1 MKLNGQFHVKII
13 MNTLLKDWRKSAKD
27 CASRYQ
33 LLLRNQSLNE
43 LGKAFMQN
51 ESFRLMLIEQRHQ
64 HYHKKNNLA
73 GIVEEFSQVLKA
85 IPQIARHVD
94 CVSQIVKLCPQTL
107 PLFEN
112 LANHTKVVLAILF
125 NNPEKITTYPQFLQT
140 GKLEMALAYNPV
152 IYKYLPENQ
161 KNNAR
166 LAKLAISSTIFSQN
180 SGIDRLYG
188 MYPHLTPEL
197 KQNREI
203 ALNAIKYYPANFK
216 NLDNNLKKDIQ
227 IIKRTLHSVFYEH
240 QYCSYYHV
248 QDILP
253 HIDESYFKDYS
264 NIKWMMRAFSK
275 NLEETCLNTEST
287 LIAFTTFMKKA
298 GNQNSEVKNFFNIKD
313 MPGYLEN
320 LIRNHNYKIYEN
332 SIPSGLEKDAN
343 DFFRQEFP
351 RLETTFNRYLLMK
364 KLTNMVGVQRN
375 INNETINLEDID
387 SDENE
392 SVVKI

>member
-1 MKLNGQFHVKII
+1 MKLNRQFHVKII

-33 LLLRNQSLNE
+33 LLLKNQSLNE
-43 LGKAFMQN
+43 LGKAFIRD
-51 ESFRLMLIEQRHQ
+51 ETFRLMLIEQRHQ

-73 GIVEEFSQVLKA
+73 GIVEEFAQVLKA
-85 IPQIARHVD
+85 IPQIARQVD
-94 CVSQIVKLCPQTL
+94 CVSQIIKLCPQTVS
-107 PLFEN
+107 LFEN
-112 LANHTKVVLAILF
+112 LANHPKVVLAILF
-125 NNPEKITTYPQFLQT
+125 NHPEKITLYPQFLQA
-140 GKLEMALAYNPV
+140 GKLEMALSYNPV
-152 IYKYLPENQ
+152 IYKYLPEHQ
-161 KNNAR
+161 KSNAR
-166 LAKLAISSTIFSQN
+166 LAKLAISATVFSQN

-188 MYPHLTPEL
+188 MYPHLSTEL
-197 KQNREI
+197 KQDREI

-216 NLDNNLKKDIQ
+216 NLDNNLKKDMQ
-227 IIKRTLHSVFYEH
+227 IIKRALHSVFYEH
-240 QYCSYYHV
+240 QYCSFYHI

-253 HIDESYFKDYS
+253 HVDESYFKDYA

-298 GNQNSEVKNFFNIKD
+298 GNQNLEVKNFFNIKD

-320 LIRNHNYKIYEN
+320 LIRDHNYKIYQN

-351 RLETTFNRYLLMK
+351 RLESTFNRYLLMK
-364 KLTNMVGVQRN
+364 KLTDMVGGQRN
-375 INNETINLEDID
+375 FDNED
-387 SDENE
+387 SDSDNL
-392 SVVKI
+392 VKI